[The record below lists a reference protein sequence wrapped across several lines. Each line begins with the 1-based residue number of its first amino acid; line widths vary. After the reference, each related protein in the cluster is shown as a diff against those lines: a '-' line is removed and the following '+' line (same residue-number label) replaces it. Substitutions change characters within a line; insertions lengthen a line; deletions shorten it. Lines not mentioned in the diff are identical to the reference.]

1 MALLERNFKVN
12 VDEGELQRR
21 LSAYAAQT
29 GYIGS
34 DGHAYR
40 RGFGPGRFLA
50 SFPRNTPTELNVAW
64 RRDPD
69 DWQLKVDTR
78 INVGRGLG
86 IIVPEI
92 EYWSAELDAL
102 EKALTGRMVDIKDLK
117 SYAQSVT
124 MRYLLIG
131 LVIVFFIVLGGTLSR
146 VLFETPAAFWMG
158 GAIGGMLGIGMARP
172 LTRRAIRKPLGS
184 VIKDLPA
191 APFRQPDA
199 SLLEIAMRR
208 DIRSWGGWMIVM
220 GIISF
225 VSAGFLDS
233 AWGILLVVVGL
244 GSLIFRTPALY
255 IVYGVTLMWAAINN
269 ALLSSGTWAIFSLVQ
284 LVMAVQTF
292 GQFRKFNQAYQAGQ
306 RKAAEKAVEVV
317 PATESH
323 QPVNEVAV
331 IESADPNVQTQP
343 EATGQG
349 ITQAALETARAT
361 LERPLI
367 NPDANAPAFT
377 WLSLAMGFFG
387 LFSLLALLGFSI
399 LQGIFAQAANISED
413 MIAFLTGVAIDF
425 CLLGFSTGLGSLLA
439 RHRFKGA
446 AIAGMILG
454 GLGIG
459 IILTLMVLARLG

>member
-1 MALLERNFKVN
+1 MAQLERSFKVN

-21 LSAYAAQT
+21 LAAYAGQAGFTSQ
-29 GYIGS
+29 
-34 DGHAYR
+34 DGRTYR
-40 RGFGPGRFLA
+40 RGIGVGNLLA
-50 SFPRNTPTELNVAW
+50 AYPRNTPTELNVTW

-69 DWQLKVDTR
+69 DWQLNVDTR
-78 INVGRGLG
+78 INVGGRGMGL
-86 IIVPEI
+86 IVPEI
-92 EYWSAELDAL
+92 EYWSAELDTL
-102 EKALTGRMVDIKDLK
+102 EKALTGRMVDLKDLK
-117 SYAQSVT
+117 NYAQSVV
-124 MRYLLIG
+124 MRRLLIG
-131 LVIVFFIVLGGTLSR
+131 LVIVFCIVLGGTLSR
-146 VLFETPAAFWMG
+146 MLFETPAAFWMG
-158 GAIGGMLGIGMARP
+158 GAIGGMLGIGAVRP
-172 LTRRAIRKPLGS
+172 LTRRPIRKPLGS

-199 SLLEIAMRR
+199 SLLEMAMRR
-208 DIRSWGGWMIVM
+208 DIRSWGSWMIVM

-255 IVYGVTLMWAAINN
+255 IVYGVTLVWAAVNN
-269 ALLSSGTWAIFSLVQ
+269 ALGSSGTWAVFALVQ

-306 RKAAEKAVEVV
+306 RKTAQEPAEAVLVQEAKLEYQGAASESTELDAQAQPDPTEQVV
-317 PATESH
+317 
-323 QPVNEVAV
+323 
-331 IESADPNVQTQP
+331 TQ
-343 EATGQG
+343 E
-349 ITQAALETARAT
+349 ALEAARAT

-367 NPDANAPAFT
+367 KPDPNASAFT

-387 LFSLLALLGFSI
+387 LFSLVALLSFSI
-399 LQGIFAQAANISED
+399 FQGIFVQAANISEQ
-413 MIAFLTGVAIDF
+413 MIGFLTGVAIDF

-446 AIAGMILG
+446 AIAGLILG

>member
-1 MALLERNFKVN
+1 MALLERSFKVN
-12 VDEGELQRR
+12 ADEGELQRR
-21 LSAYAAQT
+21 LTAYAAQV
-29 GYIGS
+29 GFAS
-34 DGHAYR
+34 QDGRTYYRGMGPANWLSAY
-40 RGFGPGRFLA
+40 
-50 SFPRNTPTELNVAW
+50 PRNVPTQLNVTW

-69 DWQLKVDTR
+69 DWQLSVDTR
-78 INVGRGLG
+78 INVGGHGLG
-86 IIVPEI
+86 LIVPEI
-92 EYWSAELDAL
+92 EYWSAELDTL
-102 EKALTGRMVDIKDLK
+102 EKALTGRMVDLKDLK
-117 SYAQSVT
+117 NYAQSVV
-124 MRYLLIG
+124 MRRLLIG
-131 LVIVFFIVLGGTLSR
+131 LVIVFFIVLGGTLAR
-146 VLFETPAAFWMG
+146 MLFETPAAFWMG
-158 GAIGGMLGIGMARP
+158 GAFGAMIGIGMARP

-191 APFRQPDA
+191 VPFRQPDA

-255 IVYGVTLMWAAINN
+255 IVYGVTLVWAAINN

-306 RKAAEKAVEVV
+306 RKAAEKPVEVV
-317 PATESH
+317 S
-323 QPVNEVAV
+323 QPVNEVSV
-331 IESADPNVQTQP
+331 IESTDPDAQTQP
-343 EATGQG
+343 DTTGQV
-349 ITQAALETARAT
+349 ITREALETARAT

-399 LQGIFAQAANISED
+399 LQGIFAQAANISEE
-413 MIAFLTGVAIDF
+413 MIGFLTGVAIDF

-446 AIAGMILG
+446 AIAGLILG